1 MIKTLKKFII
11 LILLF
16 TTYITFSNR
25 LDSINYNDSEIVLTF
40 SEKVPEY
47 TESFDPN
54 LPSISL
60 SFKDTIKSR
69 GIRQVIEINDNY
81 LRDIL
86 SEYYDNETDVV
97 IYLKEN
103 MIYTTYTVGREL
115 KIRLREE
122 AIERRKKYTIILDA
136 GHGGQDS
143 GAIGDAGYYEKTL
156 ALAVVLEL
164 YKNLKNDYK
173 VILTRSDDTFI
184 PLNKRAQIGNDNEAD
199 LFVSIH
205 LNSGGKNKKAEGTE
219 VFYYSKNPSSYARQI
234 AKFENDF
241 DKKGT
246 AAIEASDFVISDV
259 LYHLNQQQSAI
270 LASSVLEN
278 IVSTMKTHKRKSTG
292 ANFAVL
298 RGSKSNAILIEL
310 GFITNHKDRVKFS
323 SKSGQKR
330 VAKAIADAI
339 RKHY

>member
-1 MIKTLKKFII
+1 MLKNIKKII
-11 LILLF
+11 FLILLF
-16 TTYITFSNR
+16 STYISLSNR
-25 LDSINYNDSEIVLTF
+25 LDSINYSDSEIVLTF
-40 SEKVPEY
+40 NEKIPNY

-54 LPSISL
+54 LPSISFA
-60 SFKDTIKSR
+60 FKDTEKSR
-69 GIRQVIEINDNY
+69 GIKQVIEINDNY

-86 SEYYDNETDVV
+86 SEYYDDETDVV

-103 MIYTTYTVGREL
+103 VKYTVYTVGREL

-122 AIERRKKYTIILDA
+122 AIEKKKKYTIILDA

-143 GAIGDAGYYEKTL
+143 GAIGDGGYYEKTL
-156 ALAVVLEL
+156 ALAVVLNL
-164 YKNLKNDYK
+164 YNELKNDYN
-173 VILTRSDDTFI
+173 VVLTRSDDTFI
-184 PLNKRAQIGNDNEAD
+184 PLDKRAEIGNRNEAD

-205 LNSGGKNKKAEGTE
+205 LNSGGHNKSASGTE

-241 DKKGT
+241 DKKG
-246 AAIEASDFVISDV
+246 AEAIEASDFVISDV

-270 LASSVLEN
+270 LASSVLDN
-278 IVSTMKTHKRKSTG
+278 IVSVMKTHKRKSIG

-310 GFITNHKDRVKFS
+310 GFITNRGDRIKFA
-323 SKSGQKR
+323 SKEGQKK
-330 VAKAIADAI
+330 VAKAIAEAI